1 MANTP
6 SYEDAYKRISAFA
19 AAGRKTG
26 QINLNDIIPTG
37 TAQTAQPFQP
47 PVPEGG
53 FSLGQALIDTLSA
66 GSYAVAGIGQKIG
79 ENVTAINEGDMGGAL
94 DLFNP
99 LSALGAAGGGIQ
111 NRRTWSDNLQDW
123 GVAEDDSFWP
133 GLALDVALDPL
144 WLIPG
149 GAIVAGVKGT
159 AKGVGLASAAT
170 RGGISLTRPALEQ
183 AGKAGEIV
191 YSKTGVTLPTE
202 QFPQGGTII
211 NNLLEGVR
219 YGNVDEYGKW
229 ATARQARKDAK
240 AAAKLAPVE
249 PASGTL
255 QLNQSLIDDV
265 ISGITPSAGATA
277 AKTVKAVETPEVAPA
292 AEQIVNTLE
301 DVVEKAP
308 AVRAVT
314 DEAKDVS
321 ATVEKVENATGTR
334 SVNQMAREE
343 VQPLRDAYNAARGIE
358 DPKFDYRLI
367 EASPLADEIA
377 DAYVKMVDD
386 PTNPEVIAAYRKLAD
401 EVADQYN
408 YMVNDLGI
416 KVEFVDFEPY
426 LGAGGKVDSKLM
438 MQDVAENKH
447 MFIRRS
453 DIDAD
458 PATGRAHPLLTNE
471 ENDMFRTVHDFFGH
485 AASGRGF
492 GKDGEEAAWVAHSV
506 MFSPEARRAMTTET
520 RGQNSYYNK
529 FGEFAPQKAG
539 LLPEPYIL
547 LPTEY
552 SALERRV
559 EGSNTFIGTAANAL
573 QELADELIEQ
583 LGLISSPLRGV
594 KAYSPEEITQIKTKL
609 DEMFQTE
616 RYAPSTQ
623 VGQSTL
629 RLLEVLKDLVAAP
642 TAGKYASLGAG
653 EGSITGLLELAQK
666 AFDVA
671 SPGKQKANEQALAA
685 FRQLVDQPID
695 ATDLLE
701 SALRAEDRTIN
712 NPTPFKPTAW
722 TVKGLEYG
730 KPAFSLAK
738 LTKLFPDDEL
748 LRNQEQLDLAM
759 GNVKVRPGTKRAKE
773 LAEKQAII
781 WDHFRARNHDILEDV
796 AQVERTDWFANNSI
810 DNSEIFIQQA
820 DGSILG
826 QGLLPASIPP
836 GVLTVQNGRPTT
848 TLGAVLSNLG
858 RVINRTGPQM
868 GGLPGTELVG
878 GTVRRAKPRELKS
891 NKKVA
896 KELEAAGEEV
906 EAFTVPL
913 AQPISEIAGKGRLAT
928 EIVGGTFVSPARK
941 ALRAKLKARGR
952 DIELDTYPEALQ
964 DWLLTQ
970 IDTLTA
976 GVRTKGVVDRRL
988 MDMATDIEA
997 LVTRLWNDVPAIK
1010 SRSDARLLVTLGPDA
1025 VKALSKAPALRYFID
1040 APVDRLTGRPDTSGI
1055 SRTTVMKGSRNEQGQ
1070 ILRDPVTGVPVDAKG
1085 RPVPEEKGLEGAVLD
1100 DNGVVKQG
1108 EKYSQYRI
1116 KTEDGKPF
1124 TGRVKGKYAVQS
1136 GTGPQQLAGLQ
1147 AIRATLGTISE
1158 GITKGELA
1166 SSKEQAQLLSNVMQS
1181 LGIKVAENA
1190 TPAKIF
1196 KQFQDEAAV
1205 AFEDVIRGLESAA
1218 KSESMVYQLKTIFP
1232 AAIKENISLMKAI
1245 ERIDPA
1251 DLQLRTVKW
1260 TDDAMAM
1267 VDDSCSLLYIPKRAE

>member
-6 SYEDAYKRISAFA
+6 SYEDAYKRISAFT

-26 QINLNDIIPTG
+26 QINLDDIIPTG
-37 TAQTAQPFQP
+37 TAQTAQPFQA
-47 PVPEGG
+47 PVAEGG
-53 FSLGQALIDTLSA
+53 FSLGQGLIDALSA
-66 GSYAVAGIGQKIG
+66 GSYAVAGIGQKVG
-79 ENVTAINEGDMGGAL
+79 ENLTAISQGDAGGAL

-99 LSALGAAGGGIQ
+99 LSAVGAAGGGIQ

-123 GVAEDDSFWP
+123 GVEEENSFWP

-144 WLIPG
+144 WLVPG
-149 GAIVAGVKGT
+149 GAIVSGIKGT

-170 RGGISLTRPALEQ
+170 KGGVSLTRPALEQ
-183 AGKAGEIV
+183 AGKAGDIV
-191 YSKTGVTLPTE
+191 FSKTGVTLPTE
-202 QFPQGGTII
+202 QFPQGGTIL

-219 YGNVDEYGKW
+219 YGNVDEYSKW
-229 ATARQARKDAK
+229 SAARQAKKDAK
-240 AAAKLAPVE
+240 EAAKVAPVE

-255 QLNQSLIDDV
+255 QFNQGLIDDV
-265 ISGITPSAGATA
+265 IKGTTPTAT
-277 AKTVKAVETPEVAPA
+277 KVSKAVETAETAPA
-292 AEQIVNTLE
+292 AEKIVNTLE
-301 DVVEKAP
+301 DTIEEAP
-308 AVRAVT
+308 AVKAVS
-314 DEAKDVS
+314 DEAKDAS
-321 ATVEKVENATGTR
+321 ATIEKVENAAGTR
-334 SVNQMAREE
+334 SINQMAREE
-343 VQPLRDAYNAARGIE
+343 VQPLRDSYNAARGIE
-358 DPKFDYRLI
+358 DPKFDYKLI

-386 PTNPEVIAAYRKLAD
+386 PANPEVIAAYRKLAD

-408 YMVNDLGI
+408 YMVNDLGV

-426 LGAGGKVDSKLM
+426 LGANGKVDSKLM

-447 MFIRRS
+447 MFIRKS
-453 DIDAD
+453 EIDAD
-458 PATGRAHPLLTNE
+458 PATGRAHPLLSNE

-492 GKDGEEAAWVAHSV
+492 GQDGEEAAWVAHSV
-506 MFSPEARRAMTTET
+506 MFSPEARKAMTTET

-573 QELADELIEQ
+573 QEFSDELIEQ
-583 LGLISSPLRGV
+583 LGLVSSPLRGV
-594 KAYSPEEITQIKTKL
+594 KAYSPEEISQIKTKL
-609 DEMFQTE
+609 DELYQTQ
-616 RYAPSTQ
+616 RYAPNTE
-623 VGQSTL
+623 VGKSTL
-629 RLLEVLKDLVAAP
+629 RLLDVLKEMVGAP

-685 FRQLVDQPID
+685 FRQLVDQPVD

-722 TVKGLEYG
+722 VTKGTEYG

-759 GNVKVRPGTKRAKE
+759 GNVKVKPGTKRAKD
-773 LAEKQAII
+773 LAEKQAVI
-781 WDHFRARNHDILEDV
+781 WDHFRARNHDILEDA
-796 AQVERTDWFANNSI
+796 AQVERTDWFAENSI
-810 DNSEIFIQQA
+810 DNSQIFIQQA

-826 QGLLPASIPP
+826 QGLLPASIPS

-848 TLGAVLSNLG
+848 TLGVVLSNLG
-858 RVINRTGPQM
+858 KVINRTGPQM

-878 GTVRRAKPRELKS
+878 GVVRQAKPTVSKTAI
-891 NKKVA
+891 KT
-896 KELEAAGEEV
+896 KEGVEEI
-906 EAFTVPL
+906 ETPI
-913 AQPISEIAGKGRLAT
+913 AQPISEIAGKGRLAV
-928 EIVGGTFVSPARK
+928 ELVGGTFVTPARK

-970 IDTLTA
+970 IDNITA
-976 GVRTKGVVDRRL
+976 GVKGKGVVDRRL
-988 MDMATDIEA
+988 LDMATDTEA

-1010 SRSDARLLVTLGPDA
+1010 SRSDARMLVTLGPDA
-1025 VKALSKAPALRYFID
+1025 VKQLSKAPALRYFID

-1055 SRTTVMKGSRNEQGQ
+1055 SRTTVLKGSRNEQGQ
-1070 ILRDPVTGVPVDAKG
+1070 ILRDPVTGVPIDAKG
-1085 RPVPEEKGLEGAVLD
+1085 RPVPEDQGLEGAVID
-1100 DNGVVKQG
+1100 EDGVVKQG
-1108 EKYSQYRI
+1108 EKYSQFRI
-1116 KTEDGKPF
+1116 RTEDGKPF
-1124 TGRVKGKYAVQS
+1124 TGRVKGKYAAQ
-1136 GTGPQQLAGLQ
+1136 TGKGAQQLAGLQ

-1158 GITKGELA
+1158 GITKGELVR
-1166 SSKEQAQLLSNVMQS
+1166 SKEQAQLLGNVMQS
-1181 LGIKVAENA
+1181 LGIRVAENA

-1267 VDDSCSLLYIPKRAE
+1267 VDDSCSAMYIPKRAE

>member
-19 AAGRKTG
+19 AAGRKNG
-26 QINLNDIIPTG
+26 QISLNDIIPTG
-37 TAQTAQPFQP
+37 TAQTAQSFEA

-53 FSLGQALIDTLSA
+53 FSLGQGIIDTLSA
-66 GSYAVAGIGQKIG
+66 GTYAVAGIGQKVG
-79 ENVTAINEGDMGGAL
+79 ENITAIKQGDAGGAL

-99 LSALGAAGGGIQ
+99 LSAVGAAGGGIQ

-123 GVAEDDSFWP
+123 GVEEENSFWP

-144 WLIPG
+144 WLVPG
-149 GAIVAGVKGT
+149 GAIISGIKGT

-170 RGGISLTRPALEQ
+170 KGGISLTRPALEQ

-191 YSKTGVTLPTE
+191 YSKTGVTLPKE
-202 QFPQGGTII
+202 QFPQGGTIF

-219 YGNVDEYGKW
+219 YGNVDEYSKW
-229 ATARQARKDAK
+229 SAARQARKDAK
-240 AAAKLAPVE
+240 AAAKEAPVE
-249 PASGTL
+249 PASGTISF
-255 QLNQSLIDDV
+255 NEGLIDDV
-265 ISGITPSAGATA
+265 IKGVTPKVTKVTETA
-277 AKTVKAVETPEVAPA
+277 ETAPA
-292 AEQIVNTLE
+292 AEKIVNTLE
-301 DVVEKAP
+301 DTIEEAP
-308 AVRAVT
+308 AVKAIT
-314 DEAKDVS
+314 DDAKDAS
-321 ATVEKVENATGTR
+321 AAVEKVENATGTR
-334 SVNQMAREE
+334 SINQLAREE

-358 DPKFDYRLI
+358 DPKFDYKLV

-386 PTNPEVIAAYRKLAD
+386 PTNPEVIAAYRKMAD

-408 YMVNDLGI
+408 YMVNDLGV

-426 LGAGGKVDSKLM
+426 LGANGKVDSKLM

-447 MFIRRS
+447 MFIRKS
-453 DIDAD
+453 SVDAD
-458 PATGRAHPLLTNE
+458 PATGRAHPLLSNE

-492 GKDGEEAAWVAHSV
+492 GRDGEEAAWVAHSV
-506 MFSPEARRAMTTET
+506 MFSPEARKAMTTET

-573 QELADELIEQ
+573 QEFSDELIEQ
-583 LGLISSPLRGV
+583 LGLVSSPIRGV
-594 KAYSPEEITQIKTKL
+594 KAYSPAELAQINSKL
-609 DEMFQTE
+609 DELYQTQ
-616 RYAPSTQ
+616 RFAPNTQ

-629 RLLEVLKDLVAAP
+629 RLLEVLKDMVGAP
-642 TAGKYASLGAG
+642 TAGKYASLSAG

-666 AFDVA
+666 AFDVNA
-671 SPGKQKANEQALAA
+671 PGRQKANEQALAA

-695 ATDLLE
+695 ATNLLE
-701 SALRAEDRTIN
+701 SALRAEDRVIN
-712 NPTPFKPTAW
+712 NPAPFRPTAW
-722 TVKGLEYG
+722 VTKGAEYG
-730 KPAFSLAK
+730 KPAFSMAK
-738 LTKLFPDDEL
+738 LSKLFPDDEL

-759 GNVKVRPGTKRAKE
+759 GNVKVKPGTKRAKD
-773 LAEKQAII
+773 LAEKQAVV
-781 WDHFRARNHDILEDV
+781 WDHFRARNHDVLEDV
-796 AQVERTDWFANNSI
+796 AQLERTDWFAENSI
-810 DNSEIFIQQA
+810 DNSDIFIQQA

-826 QGLLPASIPP
+826 QGLLPESIPS

-848 TLGAVLSNLG
+848 TLGVVLSNLG
-858 RVINRTGPQM
+858 KVINRTGPQM
-868 GGLPGTELVG
+868 GGLPTTRLEG
-878 GTVRRAKPRELKS
+878 GVVRQAKPTVSKTAI
-891 NKKVA
+891 KT
-896 KELEAAGEEV
+896 KEGIEEI
-906 EAFTVPL
+906 ETPI
-913 AQPISEIAGKGRLAT
+913 AQPITEIAGKGRLAV
-928 EIVGGTFVSPARK
+928 EIVGGSFVTPAKR

-976 GVRTKGVVDRRL
+976 GVKTKGVVDRRL
-988 MDMATDIEA
+988 LDMATDTEA
-997 LVTRLWNDVPAIK
+997 LVSRLWNDIPAIK
-1010 SRSDARLLVTLGPDA
+1010 SRSDARMLVTLGPDA
-1025 VKALSKAPALRYFID
+1025 VKQLSKAPALRYFID
-1040 APVDRLTGRPDTSGI
+1040 APVDRLTGRPDTSVI
-1055 SRTTVMKGSRNEQGQ
+1055 SRGTVLKGSRNEQGQ
-1070 ILRDPVTGVPVDAKG
+1070 ILRDPVTGVPIDAKG
-1085 RPVPEEKGLEGAVLD
+1085 RPVPETQGLEGAILD
-1100 DNGVVKQG
+1100 DNGIVKQG
-1108 EKYSQYRI
+1108 EKYAQYRI
-1116 KTEDGKPF
+1116 KTADGKPF
-1124 TGRVKGKYAVQS
+1124 TGRVEGKYAAQT
-1136 GTGPQQLAGLQ
+1136 GKGPQQLAGLQ

-1158 GITKGELA
+1158 GITKGELVR
-1166 SSKEQAQLLSNVMQS
+1166 SKEQAQLLGNVLQS
-1181 LGIKVAENA
+1181 LGIRVAENA

-1196 KQFQDEAAV
+1196 KQFQDEASTAL
-1205 AFEDVIRGLESAA
+1205 EDVIRGLESAA

-1267 VDDSCSLLYIPKRAE
+1267 VDDSCSALYIPKRAE